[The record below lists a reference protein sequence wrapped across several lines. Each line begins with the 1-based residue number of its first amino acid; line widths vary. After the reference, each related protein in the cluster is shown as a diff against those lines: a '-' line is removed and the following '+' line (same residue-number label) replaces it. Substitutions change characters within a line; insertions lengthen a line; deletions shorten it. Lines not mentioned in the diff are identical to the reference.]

1 MICNKCGA
9 ENDDGVK
16 YCSTCGNRLDGKK
29 ECPFCHAEIK
39 ETSVYCENC
48 GKRVDGKKLCPVCG
62 NEMGENDKFCNACGY
77 GNKSAV
83 KQTNSQVDSMPKT
96 GKVLFYIK
104 NGLALL
110 AMLFAFVGAFVIGLG
125 ITDGTHLE
133 VINYYKTFENPF
145 KGIMMAFQILAIVG
159 TAVMITL
166 ALIFFF
172 AKKKNVL
179 KYSLTSLILLL
190 LPIGVLLS
198 QYVYKSSEESIRV
211 TLSDVTLAMMILC
224 FIFVTATLVISC
236 VENAL
241 KDKKTLLPNCFGT
254 VTLLLICVA
263 VLSFGFKAITLE
275 YLFYD
280 DVTVISTGILN
291 AFSEGTLE
299 KLGLSFFIIGLVVT
313 AVCGMF
319 KAFGFDKTSLSLGFV
334 GLALQ
339 IASLICMFYG
349 CYNILKKIA
358 RGEYILAVSAEYI
371 VGIVISAIACGLN
384 ITHIVLKRQ
393 AKNNGLDAW
402 LQ

>member
-39 ETSVYCENC
+39 ETSVYCANC

-77 GNKSAV
+77 GNKSV
-83 KQTNSQVDSMPKT
+83 TKQRDSQIGFASKT
-96 GKVLFYIK
+96 EKVLFYIK

-125 ITDGTHLE
+125 LTGGTHSE
-133 VINYYKTFENPF
+133 IINHYKTLTNPF

-159 TAVMITL
+159 TAVMIIL
-166 ALIFFF
+166 ASIFLF

-190 LPIGVLLS
+190 LPIAVLLS
-198 QYVYKSSEESIRV
+198 QYVFKIDGESIY
-211 TLSDVTLAMMILC
+211 LSDATLAMMILC
-224 FIFVTATLVISC
+224 FIFVTATLVLCC

-241 KDKKTLLPNCFGT
+241 KDKKSLLPNCFGT
-254 VTLLLICVA
+254 ATVLLICVA
-263 VLSFGFKAITLE
+263 ILSFGFTAIILKS
-275 YLFYD
+275 LSYD
-280 DVTVISTGILN
+280 DDSFNVVSSGILSV
-291 AFSEGTLE
+291 FSENTLE
-299 KLGLSFFIIGLVVT
+299 KLGLSFLVTGLVVT
-313 AVCGMF
+313 AVCGIF

-334 GLALQ
+334 GLAFQ
-339 IASLICMFYG
+339 IASLVCMFYG
-349 CYNILKKIA
+349 YYNILEKTA
-358 RGEYILAVSAEYI
+358 TSEYLLEVSAGYI

-384 ITHIVLKRQ
+384 ITHTVLKKK
-393 AKNNGLDAW
+393 AKNNGLDAR

>member
-39 ETSVYCENC
+39 ETSVYCANC

-77 GNKSAV
+77 GNKPV
-83 KQTNSQVDSMPKT
+83 TKQRDSQIGFAPKT
-96 GKVLFYIK
+96 EKVLFYIK

-125 ITDGTHLE
+125 VTGGMHFEI
-133 VINYYKTFENPF
+133 INYYKTFENPF
-145 KGIMMAFQILAIVG
+145 NGIMMAFKILAIVG

-172 AKKKNVL
+172 AKKKNVS
-179 KYSLTSLILLL
+179 KYALTSLILLL
-190 LPIGVLLS
+190 LPIAVLLS
-198 QYVYKSSEESIRV
+198 QYVYKYSEESIRF
-211 TLSDVTLAMMILC
+211 TLFDATLAMMILC
-224 FIFVTATLVISC
+224 FVFVTATLVLCC

-241 KDKKTLLPNCFGT
+241 KDKKSLLPNCFGT
-254 VTLLLICVA
+254 ATLLLICVA
-263 VLSFGFKAITLE
+263 ILSFGFKAIILRS
-275 YLFYD
+275 LSYD
-280 DVTVISTGILN
+280 KDISAGIF
-291 AFSEGTLE
+291 AVFSEGTLE
-299 KLGLSFFIIGLVVT
+299 KLGLSFLVTGLVLT
-313 AVCGMF
+313 AVCGIF

-334 GLALQ
+334 GLAFQ
-339 IASLICMFYG
+339 IASLICTFYG
-349 CYNILKKIA
+349 CYNILEKTA
-358 RGEYILAVSAEYI
+358 TGEYILAVSAEYI

-384 ITHIVLKRQ
+384 ITHIVLKKK
-393 AKNNGLDAW
+393 AKNNGLDAR